1 MFAANTYVIRMT
13 TDDDVRALR
22 RLGEL
27 DSQAPLAGRALIG
40 EIDGTPLAALSLDD
54 GRVTAD
60 PFRRTEHLVAC
71 LRMRAQAL
79 RAYEAIPSLRERI
92 IAALPVRYRAGGA
105 TAPATA

>member
-1 MFAANTYVIRMT
+1 MFAANTYVIRMAAE
-13 TDDDVRALR
+13 DDVLALR

-40 EIDGTPLAALSLDD
+40 EIDGNALAALSLDD

-79 RAYEAIPSLRERI
+79 KAYEATPSLRERM
-92 IAALPVRYRAGGA
+92 IAALPVRYRAGA
-105 TAPATA
+105 VTAPAAA

>member
-1 MFAANTYVIRMT
+1 MFAANTYVIRIA
-13 TDDDVRALR
+13 TDEDERTLR

-27 DSQAPLAGRALIG
+27 DSQWPLTGHSLIG
-40 EIDGTPLAALSLDD
+40 EIDGTPAAALSLGD

-79 RAYEAIPSLRERI
+79 QAYQATPSLRERLL
-92 IAALPVRYRAGGA
+92 AALPARYRAGSA
-105 TAPATA
+105 TASATA